1 MAGTAEQEALGIL
14 ADTVQVKLGR
24 ANIVARE
31 VRRAY
36 ETGKSVDLFTAK
48 AAFNAL
54 PGWQRREIDGA
65 ARERAHLVI
74 QQRRSTARDWAGLAG
89 ARGRGDVVFPRF
101 SKKQKEIR

>member
-1 MAGTAEQEALGIL
+1 MQQEALGIL

-65 ARERAHLVI
+65 AQERATLVV
-74 QQRRSTARDWAGLAG
+74 QQRRSTSRDWAKMVG
-89 ARGRGDVVFPRF
+89 ARRKGGEVVFPPF
-101 SKKQKEIR
+101 SKRPPRRRV

>member
-1 MAGTAEQEALGIL
+1 MADAVQQEALGIL

-65 ARERAHLVI
+65 ARERALLVV
-74 QQRRSTARDWAGLAG
+74 QQRRSTSRDWRSLGG
-89 ARGRGDVVFPRF
+89 GRRQGDVIFPAF
-101 SKKQKEIR
+101 SKRVK